1 MEASNIVKKS
11 YQLTMK
17 NEPNEWFLSQKLFRF
32 VLFLTVIFFYIC
44 TSKRPLILFFSME
57 KSLVDILE
65 RVRELFFKYG
75 VRSVSID
82 DICRDIGISK
92 KKLYHY
98 VRSKNEL
105 VEKLLE
111 LERENFEIIF
121 STHNF
126 DGVNAIDIL
135 LTVSRE
141 VGERFW
147 DISPSMTFDL
157 KKYYPEIY
165 HKHIDERI
173 EFIYQKIQINI
184 QKGISQGMYRD
195 DLSIELVARLYIRR
209 LIDLHNPEFF
219 PAEKFSF
226 QTLFDVMFDNFI
238 RGIANENGIGYYEKQ
253 KRKVN
258 FKRFN

>member
-1 MEASNIVKKS
+1 M
-11 YQLTMK
+11 
-17 NEPNEWFLSQKLFRF
+17 
-32 VLFLTVIFFYIC
+32 
-44 TSKRPLILFFSME
+44 
-57 KSLVDILE
+57 
-65 RVRELFFKYG
+65 
-75 VRSVSID
+75 D

-92 KKLYHY
+92 KKLYQFIH
-98 VRSKNEL
+98 SKNEL

-111 LERENFEIIF
+111 LEREHFEIIF
-121 STHNF
+121 ETHNF
-126 DGVNAIDIL
+126 DGINAIDIL

-141 VGERFW
+141 IGDRFW

-157 KKYYPEIY
+157 KKYYPDIY
-165 HKHIDERI
+165 LKHIEDRI

-184 QKGISQGMYRD
+184 QKGISQGIYRD

-219 PAEKFSF
+219 PADKFSF

-238 RGIANENGIGYYEKQ
+238 RGIANEIGTEYYEKQ

-258 FKRFN
+258 FKKQNK

>member
-1 MEASNIVKKS
+1 
-11 YQLTMK
+11 
-17 NEPNEWFLSQKLFRF
+17 
-32 VLFLTVIFFYIC
+32 
-44 TSKRPLILFFSME
+44 ME
-57 KSLVDILE
+57 KALVDILE
-65 RVRELFFKYG
+65 HVRELFFKYG

-82 DICRDIGISK
+82 DICRDLGISK
-92 KKLYHY
+92 KKLYSF
-98 VRSKNEL
+98 VASKTEL
-105 VEKLLE
+105 VDRLLE
-111 LERENFEIIF
+111 LERENFKVIF
-121 STHNF
+121 DNNNF

-135 LTVSRE
+135 LIVSRE
-141 VGERFW
+141 LGQRFR

-165 HKHIDERI
+165 HRHVDARI
-173 EFIYQKIQINI
+173 EFIYNKIQINL
-184 QKGISQGMYRD
+184 QKGIAQGMYRD

-238 RGIANENGIGYYEKQ
+238 RGIANPEGIEYYEKQ

-258 FKRFN
+258 FKKYN

>member
-1 MEASNIVKKS
+1 MDKA
-11 YQLTMK
+11 
-17 NEPNEWFLSQKLFRF
+17 
-32 VLFLTVIFFYIC
+32 
-44 TSKRPLILFFSME
+44 LI
-57 KSLVDILE
+57 DILE

-92 KKLYHY
+92 KKLYQLVH
-98 VRSKNEL
+98 SKNEL

-121 STHNF
+121 ETNNF
-126 DGVNAIDIL
+126 DGINAIDIL

-141 VGERFW
+141 VGDRFW
-147 DISPSMTFDL
+147 DVSPSMTFDL
-157 KKYYPEIY
+157 KKYYPDIY
-165 HKHIDERI
+165 LKHIEERI
-173 EFIYQKIQINI
+173 EFIYGKIQVNI
-184 QKGISQGMYRD
+184 QKGINQGIYRD

-219 PAEKFSF
+219 PADKFSF

-238 RGIANENGIGYYEKQ
+238 RGIANDKGTAYYERQ

-258 FKRFN
+258 FKKLVK